1 MFQVCYDIIAL
12 TVVGVMFDPK
22 KHFSLS
28 IVNFFYSAKVYVCFK
43 DVIKQ
48 VGLKKSVSR
57 GHI

>member
-28 IVNFFYSAKVYVCFK
+28 IVNFFTVPKSMYVSK
-43 DVIKQ
+43 M
-48 VGLKKSVSR
+48 L
-57 GHI
+57 